1 MTKETLKIEG
11 MSCENCVHHVTEALK
26 SVAGVKSAK
35 VSLKKNEAVVKY
47 DDETS
52 VDAMRAAVAQAGY
65 KVI

>member
-11 MSCENCVHHVTEALK
+11 MSCENCVHHVTEVLK